1 MMLNNL
7 LFFMAGVL
15 TTLASM
21 SIIVLYRKIKLSRTV
36 ILTQSLIYSTARD
49 LFPML
54 FERVSPITQAQEYE
68 DTRAFRYVELLDKAY
83 WIEKNKIYVTGIS
96 GKRFDP
102 TKKIAVETKNLSE
115 ERLRQLLFIIS
126 SLKNDDR

>member
-1 MMLNNL
+1 
-7 LFFMAGVL
+7 
-15 TTLASM
+15 
-21 SIIVLYRKIKLSRTV
+21 
-36 ILTQSLIYSTARD
+36 
-49 LFPML
+49 ML